1 LVTPDKG
8 DLRMIIIKN
17 SDGIQ
22 LSELDFPTVM
32 AGLLTIQQLTVTN
45 TYTTARIV
53 QIQAVASDK
62 KQRGT
67 AGSTYNSQFF
77 SIDNVN
83 YSNPLTVTI
92 PASSSVLVY
101 TKYAPASNTIPAE
114 MQWALKWKEV

>member
-1 LVTPDKG
+1 
-8 DLRMIIIKN
+8 MIIIKN

-22 LSELDFPTVM
+22 LSELDFPTIL
-32 AGLLTIQQLTVTN
+32 AGIPTPIQQLTVTN
-45 TYTTARIV
+45 TYTTAKTI

-62 KQRGT
+62 NQRGT

-77 SIDNVN
+77 STDNVN

-114 MQWALKWKEV
+114 MQWALKWNEV

>member
-1 LVTPDKG
+1 
-8 DLRMIIIKN
+8 MIIIKN

-22 LSELDFPTVM
+22 LYELDFPTLM

-45 TYTTARIV
+45 TYTTAKTI

-62 KQRGT
+62 NQMGT

-77 SIDNVN
+77 STDNVN
-83 YSNPLTVTI
+83 FSNPIIVTI

-101 TKYAPASNTIPAE
+101 TRYAPASNTIPGE
-114 MQWALKWKEV
+114 MRWALKWNEV